1 MDYLEMACR
10 VLLGVVFL
18 VSAASKLRNRSAFDA
33 FAVGLRD
40 TGLVSAGN
48 TRRIGVLT
56 VAAEVGVVLLLAVP
70 ATVPIGY
77 LLAGA
82 LLAVFVGG
90 IGLMMR
96 RGVDATCPC
105 FGVSTTRLG
114 GRQVIRN
121 AVLLAIA
128 GTGLVAA
135 LAGTG
140 VGSGEWAGLLL
151 AAVTGAVVAL
161 IVVRLDDIVDLF
173 ASTA

>member
-18 VSAASKLRNRSAFDA
+18 VSAGSKLRNRSAFDA

-48 TRRIGVLT
+48 ARRIGVLT
-56 VAAEVGVVLLLAVP
+56 VAAELGVVLLLVVP
-70 ATVPIGY
+70 ATVPAGY

-96 RGVDATCPC
+96 RGVSAACPC

-114 GRQVIRN
+114 GRQIIRN
-121 AVLLAIA
+121 VVLLTVA
-128 GTGLVAA
+128 GTGLVAG
-135 LAGTG
+135 LAGSG
-140 VGSGEWAGLLL
+140 VGAGQWAGLLL
-151 AAVTGAVVAL
+151 AAVTGAIVAL